1 MDAEKLI
8 SEIEALE
15 HIFSL
20 SDPRPLRPTSRQSI
34 STTTRDSPTIRG
46 SSSGIPTG
54 GSSTLGGYVSF
65 KRRFT

>member
-20 SDPRPLRPTSRQSI
+20 CDPRPLRPTDIAAINHHHDQRLAHNPWFQLWN
-34 STTTRDSPTIRG
+34 T
-46 SSSGIPTG
+46 
-54 GSSTLGGYVSF
+54 YW
-65 KRRFT
+65 K

>member
-20 SDPRPLRPTSRQSI
+20 SDPRPLRPADIAAINQHHDQRLAHNPWFQLWNT
-34 STTTRDSPTIRG
+34 
-46 SSSGIPTG
+46 
-54 GSSTLGGYVSF
+54 YW
-65 KRRFT
+65 K